1 MKHILLVLS
10 IILFFSTAASR
21 NIPAHAQE
29 EIKVCAGDL
38 KKDGKVD
45 MTDVMQFIID
55 IWQYS
60 KHPELD
66 VNTDQKISVIDFGVV
81 VKDAIQQC
89 TYTYEPPQTDPFA
102 TPE

>member
-1 MKHILLVLS
+1 
-10 IILFFSTAASR
+10 
-21 NIPAHAQE
+21 
-29 EIKVCAGDL
+29 
-38 KKDGKVD
+38 

-66 VNTDQKISVIDFGVV
+66 VNSDQKISVVDFAVI
-81 VKDAIQQC
+81 VKDAAQQC
-89 TYTYEPPQTDPFA
+89 TYIYEPPEADPFA